1 MRTEPAGAEDF
12 PMTSSAR
19 PAFPASWLSA
29 ALGRLTVVAPRP
41 RPVTGPRHLAPSP
54 PGEVTIATP
63 EDLHRAGRHLEPE
76 WSRPSFDPAR
86 DPDPFDWL
94 GFSPAQ
100 D

>member
-1 MRTEPAGAEDF
+1 
-12 PMTSSAR
+12 MTSSAR

-29 ALGRLTVVAPRP
+29 ALGRLTVVTPRP

>member
-1 MRTEPAGAEDF
+1 
-12 PMTSSAR
+12 MTSSTR
-19 PAFPASWLSA
+19 TASPVAWLSA

-41 RPVTGPRHLAPSP
+41 ATGPRHLAPSS
-54 PGEVTIATP
+54 PGDVTIATP
-63 EDLHRAGRHLEPE
+63 EELRRAGRHLEPE
-76 WSRPSFDPAR
+76 WSRPSYDPVR

>member
-1 MRTEPAGAEDF
+1 
-12 PMTSSAR
+12 MTSSTRLAS
-19 PAFPASWLSA
+19 PVSWLSA
-29 ALGRLTVVAPRP
+29 ALGRLPVVASRTRP
-41 RPVTGPRHLAPSP
+41 ATGPRHLASSSP
-54 PGEVTIATP
+54 DDITIATP
-63 EDLHRAGRHLEPE
+63 EQLTRAGRHLEPE